1 MGGGGGGTRSIGD
14 IQSLVDKAKQELRDG
29 EQAGRKN
36 VFISFAME
44 DETVVNALRASTKNP
59 KSPIEFNDWSVKEPI
74 DSERAAYIRQKI
86 ADRIAHC
93 SATVVFMSENTSRSP
108 WVAWEIE
115 ESIRQGKKVMGVY
128 SNNSRPDGHPPV
140 LKKHKIK
147 CVAWADLAD
156 EIAKLE

>member
-1 MGGGGGGTRSIGD
+1 MGGGGGGSRSIGD

-29 EQAGRKN
+29 EQAGKKN

-44 DETVVNALRASTKNP
+44 DETTVNALRASTKNP

-86 ADRIAHC
+86 ADRIAYC
-93 SATVVFMSENTSRSP
+93 SATVVFLSDNTARSP

-115 ESIRQGKKVMGVY
+115 ESIRQGKKVIGVY
-128 SNNSRPDGHPPV
+128 SKDSRPDSHPPAV
-140 LKKHKIK
+140 KKHRIR
-147 CVAWADLAD
+147 CVAWADLAE
-156 EIAKLE
+156 EIARLE

>member
-1 MGGGGGGTRSIGD
+1 MGGGGGGSRSIGD

-29 EQAGRKN
+29 EQAGKKN
-36 VFISFAME
+36 VFISFSME
-44 DETVVNALRASTKNP
+44 DEATVNALRASTKNT

-93 SATVVFMSENTSRSP
+93 SATVVFLSDNTARSP

-115 ESIRQGKKVMGVY
+115 ESIRQGKKVIGVHPKD
-128 SNNSRPDGHPPV
+128 SKPDRYPPAV
-140 LKKHKIK
+140 KKHQIS
-147 CVAWADLAD
+147 CVVWADLAG

>member
-1 MGGGGGGTRSIGD
+1 MGGGGGGPRSIGD

-29 EQAGRKN
+29 EQAGKKN

-44 DETVVNALRASTKNP
+44 DETTVSALRASTRNP

-86 ADRIAHC
+86 ADRIARG
-93 SATVVFMSENTSRSP
+93 SATVVFLSDNTARSP

-115 ESIRQGKKVMGVY
+115 ESIRQGKKVIGVY
-128 SNNSRPDGHPPV
+128 SKDSRSDSHPPAV
-140 LKKHKIK
+140 KKHRIK
-147 CVAWADLAD
+147 CVAWADLAE